1 MIVASG
7 LVRDAPAGTTLPG
20 QPSSRAPGEA
30 LTLRWSRDEL
40 DERIELLASANQG
53 DDFVQAIASFA
64 EQELEA
70 DEREL
75 LGEILLERAEEDHAF
90 EEAIRRRARER
101 GWFRRTR
108 DRLEGLGSR
117 GDVGDTAGRI
127 GAVVAAEERDADA
140 HDAVLADLRADR
152 GRAARVLD
160 ELSRH
165 KNPIV
170 RGWVS
175 GTARE
180 VLGEGGVYIVMG
192 LTRDRDPDVRRGAV
206 RDLVELEPDSAR
218 RLIPSLR
225 RRLRSRDLE
234 EPIFAMWT
242 LAELGDRGS
251 LPAVARIAAA
261 ESDEHP
267 FRRQCARVVALVLGE
282 QPEEIVERIHAHD
295 HELMLWLARAA
306 RILGTDEA
314 RAALAE
320 CAEDAPDEECR
331 NACAAELRAWEVA
344 R

>member
-1 MIVASG
+1 V
-7 LVRDAPAGTTLPG
+7 
-20 QPSSRAPGEA
+20 
-30 LTLRWSRDEL
+30 RWSRDEL

-53 DDFVQAIASFA
+53 DDFVQAISSFA
-64 EQELEA
+64 EEELEA
-70 DEREL
+70 DERTL

-117 GDVGDTAGRI
+117 GDIGDAAGRI
-127 GAVVAAEERDADA
+127 GAVVAAEERDVAA
-140 HDAVLADLRADR
+140 YEATLAELHADR
-152 GRAARVLD
+152 GRAARILD

-165 KNPIV
+165 KNPMI

-192 LTRDRDPDVRRGAV
+192 LTRDRNPDVRRGAV
-206 RDLVELEPDSAR
+206 RDLVQLEPETAR

-225 RRLRSRDLE
+225 RRLRSRDLV
-234 EPIFAMWT
+234 EPVFALWT

-261 ESDEHP
+261 KSDEHP
-267 FRRQCARVVALVLGE
+267 FRRQCARVVAIVLGE
-282 QPEEIVERIHAHD
+282 QPEEIVERIRAHD
-295 HELMLWLARAA
+295 HELMPWLARAA
-306 RILGTDEA
+306 RIVGTDEA

-320 CAEDAPDEECR
+320 CAESAPDEECR
-331 NACAAELRAWEVA
+331 NACAEELGAWEEAA

>member
-1 MIVASG
+1 V
-7 LVRDAPAGTTLPG
+7 
-20 QPSSRAPGEA
+20 
-30 LTLRWSRDEL
+30 RWSRDEL

-53 DDFVQAIASFA
+53 DDFVQAVSSFA
-64 EQELEA
+64 EEELES
-70 DEREL
+70 DDKTL
-75 LGEILLERAEEDHAF
+75 LGEILLERAREDHAF

-117 GDVGDTAGRI
+117 GAVDEAAARVGK
-127 GAVVAAEERDADA
+127 VVAAEERDAA
-140 HDAVLADLRADR
+140 ALDAVLADLHADR
-152 GRAARVLD
+152 GRAARILD

-165 KNPIV
+165 RNPEV

-192 LTRDRDPDVRRGAV
+192 LTRDRDADVRRGAV
-206 RDLVELEPDSAR
+206 RDLVELEPDTAR
-218 RLIPSLR
+218 RLIPYLR

-234 EPIFAMWT
+234 EPVFALWT

-251 LPAVARIAAA
+251 LAAVTRIAAA

-267 FRRQCARVVALVLGE
+267 FRRQCARVVAIVLGDR
-282 QPEEIVERIHAHD
+282 PEEIVERIRAHD
-295 HELMLWLARAA
+295 HDLMPWLARAA

-331 NACAAELRAWEVA
+331 NACAVELRAWEGAA

>member
-1 MIVASG
+1 M
-7 LVRDAPAGTTLPG
+7 
-20 QPSSRAPGEA
+20 
-30 LTLRWSRDEL
+30 RWSRDEL

-53 DDFVQAIASFA
+53 DDFVQAISSFSQ
-64 EQELEA
+64 QELEE
-70 DEREL
+70 DERTL

-101 GWFRRTR
+101 GWLRRTR

-117 GDVGDTAGRI
+117 GDVSDAAARVGK
-127 GAVVAAEERDADA
+127 VVAAEERDVAA
-140 HDAVLADLRADR
+140 LDAVLADLHADR

-160 ELSRH
+160 ELTRH
-165 KNPIV
+165 RNPAV

-180 VLGEGGVYIVMG
+180 VLREGGVYIVMG
-192 LTRDRDPDVRRGAV
+192 LTRDRDPHVRRGAV
-206 RDLVELEPDSAR
+206 RDLVELEPDTAR

-225 RRLRSRDLE
+225 RRLRSRDLD
-234 EPIFAMWT
+234 EPVFAMWT

-251 LPAVARIAAA
+251 LAAVMRIAEA
-261 ESDEHP
+261 EADEHP
-267 FRRQCARVVALVLGE
+267 FRRQCARVVSILLGDR
-282 QPEEIVERIHAHD
+282 PEEVVERIRVHD
-295 HELMLWLARAA
+295 HDLMPWLTRAA

-320 CAEDAPDEECR
+320 CAREAPDEECR
-331 NACAAELRAWEVA
+331 NACAAELQAWEEAA

>member
-1 MIVASG
+1 V
-7 LVRDAPAGTTLPG
+7 
-20 QPSSRAPGEA
+20 
-30 LTLRWSRDEL
+30 RWSRDEL
-40 DERIELLASANQG
+40 DERIELLASASQG
-53 DDFVQAIASFA
+53 DDFVQAVSSFA

-117 GDVGDTAGRI
+117 GDVGG
-127 GAVVAAEERDADA
+127 AAERIAEVVGAEDRDADA
-140 HDAVLADLRADR
+140 HDAVLADLHADR

-165 KNPIV
+165 KNPAV

-175 GTARE
+175 RTARE
-180 VLGEGGVYIVMG
+180 VLAEGGVYIVMG

-206 RDLVELEPDSAR
+206 RDLIELEPDTAR

-225 RRLRSRDLE
+225 RRLRSRDPE

-242 LAELGDRGS
+242 LAELGDRGA

-267 FRRQCARVVALVLGE
+267 YRRQCARVVSIVLGE
-282 QPEEIVERIHAHD
+282 RSDEILERIGAHD
-295 HELMLWLARAA
+295 HELMPWLARAA

-314 RAALAE
+314 RAALAA
-320 CAEDAPDEECR
+320 CAEGAPDDECR
-331 NACAAELRAWEVA
+331 NACAEELRAWDEA
-344 R
+344 A